1 MMYVVMELNLVL
13 EHSKPVNSLRLFKN
27 VLDNVLLEHGG
38 LPHVLLL
45 GVNLEAIILSQFYW
59 CPKTL

>member
-38 LPHVLLL
+38 LPHVHHLA
-45 GVNLEAIILSQFYW
+45 VNL
-59 CPKTL
+59 K